1 MIALFDS
8 GLGGLSVWSEVFK
21 LMPNEDYLYISD
33 SGNAPYGPRPVDYII
48 NRAQIISRFLIERG
62 ADIIIVAC
70 NTATAAAIT
79 NLRES
84 FDIPFIGMEPAIKP
98 AALHSTS
105 GVVGVLATAGT
116 LKGRLYLNTLANFAG
131 DIKVIE
137 RVGNGLVEAV
147 ERGDLNTPE
156 TIKILHEHIDP
167 MVEAGADHIV
177 LGCTHYPFLTSQ
189 IESIVPSSV
198 EIVNPAPAVARQA
211 QRVYRKLEVENSD
224 GIKKCK
230 FFTTGE
236 FAPWIREYI
245 LSIAPNSQFININ
258 I

>member
-1 MIALFDS
+1 M
-8 GLGGLSVWSEVFK
+8 
-21 LMPNEDYLYISD
+21 
-33 SGNAPYGPRPVDYII
+33 
-48 NRAQIISRFLIERG
+48 
-62 ADIIIVAC
+62 
-70 NTATAAAIT
+70 
-79 NLRES
+79 
-84 FDIPFIGMEPAIKP
+84 
-98 AALHSTS
+98 
-105 GVVGVLATAGT
+105 
-116 LKGRLYLNTLANFAG
+116 
-131 DIKVIE
+131 
-137 RVGNGLVEAV
+137 
-147 ERGDLNTPE
+147 NTPE